1 MAFRQILLPLDGS
14 ASAEVALP
22 HAVRLAHAFSAR
34 LILFRVLTGR
44 TNTHPP
50 DSVDWRLRKA
60 EAGRYLKDLAASQ
73 ALSGIDTHYE
83 LTEGRPAEAIVA
95 ASRDLDVDLIVMSA
109 YGASGPSEFPFG
121 GTTHKVLATTRISVA
136 VVRQEAGPEKAS
148 YRRILVPL
156 DGSQQAELALQVA
169 CAVASE
175 KETEILLLHVAAAPV
190 MPRRQSLSKDE
201 RTLCERLVEANSR
214 AAKHY
219 LAELVHQKGAEVKLR
234 SLQETTTNP
243 ALAINKVAERE
254 GVDLLIM
261 TGHDTESEIGW
272 SRNAVGHALLSIS
285 RLPVMILHA
294 NHAS

>member
-22 HAVRLAHAFSAR
+22 HAVRLARAFSAR

-44 TNTHPP
+44 TNNHPP

-60 EAGRYLKDLAASQ
+60 EAGRYLKDLAASKI
-73 ALSGIDTHYE
+73 LSEINTQCE

-95 ASRDLDVDLIVMSA
+95 VSQDLNIDLIVMSA

-121 GTTHKVLATTRISVA
+121 GTTHKVLAATRVSVA
-136 VVRQEAGPEKAS
+136 VVRQEIGPEQS
-148 YRRILVPL
+148 NYQRILVPL

-169 CAVASE
+169 CAMASE

-190 MPRRQSLSKDE
+190 MPRRQSLSEDE
-201 RTLCERLVEANSR
+201 RALCERIVEANSR
-214 AAKHY
+214 AARHY
-219 LAELVHQKGAEVKLR
+219 LAELEHQKSAEVKLR

-243 ALAINKVAERE
+243 ALTINKVAERE

-261 TGHDTESEIGW
+261 TGHETESETGW
-272 SRNAVGHALLSIS
+272 SRNAVCHSLLSIS

-294 NHAS
+294 NNAS